1 MIRALPAVSPFPDE
15 TLRTCYTATRRP
27 NSEDEEEDRSLAGM
41 VPAAADMQVCFCFT
55 RMLQVLCQVAMR
67 AGMVRTGA
75 K

>member
-41 VPAAADMQVCFCFT
+41 VPAAADM
-55 RMLQVLCQVAMR
+55 
-67 AGMVRTGA
+67 
-75 K
+75 